1 MIDWGVVATI
11 AAPMITLFVGVWVNR
26 RFENRPH
33 LVSYFGHVS
42 SFTHTPATGQPFSV
56 YTHSVVLRN
65 AGRRSA
71 TNVRI
76 CHSVF
81 PDFNIWP
88 QVAYSVQQLPGG
100 ATEIVIPN
108 LVPAEQITISYLYF
122 PPVTV
127 DQINAGIRSD
137 EGFAQTIPVL
147 LQRQYPRWFNVT
159 VAILMLIGVVSVV
172 YLVYLGVAV
181 LLR

>member
-11 AAPMITLFVGVWVNR
+11 AAPIITLFVGVWANR

-33 LVSYFGHVS
+33 LISYYSHIS
-42 SFTHTPATGQPFSV
+42 AFTHIPDQGEPFNV
-56 YTHSVVLRN
+56 HTHSVVLRN
-65 AGRRSA
+65 AGRRTA
-71 TNVRI
+71 TNVRVR
-76 CHSVF
+76 HLLL
-81 PDFNIWP
+81 PDFNVWP
-88 QVAYSVQQLPGG
+88 QVAYRVEELPRGG
-100 ATEIVIPN
+100 AEVVIPN
-108 LVPAEQITISYLYF
+108 LVPGEEVTISYLYF

-137 EGFAQTIPVL
+137 EGLAKQIPVL

-159 VAILMLIGVVSVV
+159 AATLMLIGIVAVL
-172 YLVYLGVAV
+172 YLVYFGVAA